1 MEDQQHNKQPMD
13 HWRNQRKLKIPRDK
27 WKWKHDNPK
36 PMQHSKSISMREV
49 IATQAY
55 FRRQRKSP
63 INNLTLYPKQLDKGE
78 QTKYKISRIKK
89 L

>member
-1 MEDQQHNKQPMD
+1 
-13 HWRNQRKLKIPRDK
+13 
-27 WKWKHDNPK
+27 
-36 PMQHSKSISMREV
+36 MQHSKSISMREV